1 MQIAP
6 ALQVAVQRAYYDAM
20 QQLHTA
26 LLNVCAD
33 FQGENYSKVSRTPPH
48 VKAQPCISNL
58 LAWLTHMSCRR
69 VTAQLCFVGD

>member
-1 MQIAP
+1 MQVAP

-33 FQGENYSKVSRTPPH
+33 FQGENYSKVSRTPLC
-48 VKAQPCISNL
+48 VQAQTFRSS
-58 LAWLTHMSCRR
+58 T
-69 VTAQLCFVGD
+69 